1 MLPFLVYVEHRKSEY
16 KWEMY
21 MWMLWIKNRKK
32 EFLEYRY
39 VFLWDSFSLLKI
51 LENEEKYFEYIIE
64 GNLIKIKANF
74 NEKLIV
80 VGGAALSLTIK
91 LSNPKT
97 FNVFFKPIA
106 CIIEP

>member
-39 VFLWDSFSLLKI
+39 VFSHSFHTFA
-51 LENEEKYFEYIIE
+51 FES
-64 GNLIKIKANF
+64 K
-74 NEKLIV
+74 
-80 VGGAALSLTIK
+80 
-91 LSNPKT
+91 
-97 FNVFFKPIA
+97 FKPTN
-106 CIIEP
+106 CHENKHKPYTHSVPSSWRL

>member
-51 LENEEKYFEYIIE
+51 LENE
-64 GNLIKIKANF
+64 G
-74 NEKLIV
+74 
-80 VGGAALSLTIK
+80 
-91 LSNPKT
+91 
-97 FNVFFKPIA
+97 
-106 CIIEP
+106 

>member
-1 MLPFLVYVEHRKSEY
+1 LNIRRILDINKLENNNIRKERVVKMLPFLVYVEHRKSEY

-51 LENEEKYFEYIIE
+51 LENEAKKNNCWKDRIY
-64 GNLIKIKANF
+64 
-74 NEKLIV
+74 
-80 VGGAALSLTIK
+80 
-91 LSNPKT
+91 
-97 FNVFFKPIA
+97 
-106 CIIEP
+106 

>member
-39 VFLWDSFSLLKI
+39 CFSLGLVLPVKNI
-51 LENEEKYFEYIIE
+51 RK
-64 GNLIKIKANF
+64 
-74 NEKLIV
+74 
-80 VGGAALSLTIK
+80 
-91 LSNPKT
+91 
-97 FNVFFKPIA
+97 
-106 CIIEP
+106 

>member
-51 LENEEKYFEYIIE
+51 LENEAKKNNCWKDRIYCNRFVLAERQVI
-64 GNLIKIKANF
+64 GSRT
-74 NEKLIV
+74 
-80 VGGAALSLTIK
+80 GCALFGTC
-91 LSNPKT
+91 
-97 FNVFFKPIA
+97 A
-106 CIIEP
+106 